1 MNQNNTPTIEAA
13 IAELEAAVAWFE
25 GDEFVLEEAL
35 EKYQVASESADDI
48 IERIEALKQTIVE
61 VEV

>member
-13 IAELEAAVAWFE
+13 IAELEATVAWFE

-35 EKYQVASESADDI
+35 EKYQAASESADGI
-48 IERIEALKQTIVE
+48 IKRIEALKQTIVE

>member
-13 IAELEAAVAWFE
+13 IAELEATVTWFE

-35 EKYQVASESADDI
+35 EKYQAASESADDI
-48 IERIEALKQTIVE
+48 IKRIEALKQTIVE
-61 VEV
+61 VEA

>member
-13 IAELEAAVAWFE
+13 IAELEATVAWFE

-48 IERIEALKQTIVE
+48 IKRIEALKQTIVE

>member
-1 MNQNNTPTIEAA
+1 MNQNNTPTIESA
-13 IAELEAAVAWFE
+13 IAELEATVAWFE

-35 EKYQVASESADDI
+35 EKYQAASESADDI
-48 IERIEALKQTIVE
+48 IKRIEALKQTIVE

>member
-13 IAELEAAVAWFE
+13 IAELEATVAWFE

>member
-13 IAELEAAVAWFE
+13 IAELEATVAWFE

-35 EKYQVASESADDI
+35 EKYQAAGESADDI
-48 IERIEALKQTIVE
+48 IKRIEALKQTIVE

>member
-13 IAELEAAVAWFE
+13 IAELEATVAWFE

-35 EKYQVASESADDI
+35 EKYQTASESADDI
-48 IERIEALKQTIVE
+48 IKRIEALKQTIVE
-61 VEV
+61 VEA

>member
-13 IAELEAAVAWFE
+13 IAELEATVAWFE

-35 EKYQVASESADDI
+35 EKYQAASESADDI
-48 IERIEALKQTIVE
+48 IKRIEALKQTIVE
-61 VEV
+61 VEA

>member
-13 IAELEAAVAWFE
+13 IAELEATVAWFE

-35 EKYQVASESADDI
+35 EKYQAASESADDI
-48 IERIEALKQTIVE
+48 IKRIEALKQTIVE